1 MDSLSKL
8 TKSQLIRMLR
18 TASDCFDVVFQERR
32 IAYSF
37 IKYLANGCYNL
48 ADMKID
54 RLFLSD
60 DLKDSLRKM
69 LKILEAVTPQGGI

>member
-1 MDSLSKL
+1 MDSLSQY
-8 TKSQLIRMLR
+8 TKSQLMGMLH
-18 TASDCFDVVFQERR
+18 TASDLFDVVFQERR

-37 IKYLANGCYNL
+37 IKNLADGCYNL
-48 ADMKID
+48 AEMKID
-54 RLFLSD
+54 RLYLSD